1 MTEYALIVDD
11 NTDYVRLLQRHL
23 KPCGY
28 HFDRVW
34 NAAEGFELFE
44 DVGAG
49 YYSLIVTDI
58 TMEGQTAGL
67 KLIRKIRQY
76 GYRNPIMVA
85 STGFNNPLVL
95 WGAKALMRFWGVDLL
110 VPKKA
115 LRRGF
120 LKVIPVSQAGRKFLE
135 EHIQNNANQE
145 SES

>member
-1 MTEYALIVDD
+1 MTEFALIVDD
-11 NTDYVRLLQRHL
+11 NTDYVRLIRAHL
-23 KPCGY
+23 KPFGY

-44 DVGAG
+44 DVGVG

-67 KLIRKIRQY
+67 WLIRKIRRY

-95 WGAKALMRFWGVDLL
+95 WGAKAVMRWWGVDLL

-115 LRRGF
+115 LQQGRF
-120 LKVIPVSQAGRKFLE
+120 KVIPISRTGKKFIE
-135 EHIQNNANQE
+135 NHVQNTANRE
-145 SES
+145 SDP